1 MSESKDP
8 MTAPAHRPA
17 GLPLPP
23 ERMLPVLHA
32 LQRVA
37 DASARPAETGRLYRT
52 LAEAVGH
59 AVRGAAVTAT
69 LDAEAGALRLRAG
82 TGAFA
87 ADEGELLPVE
97 ASIAGAAFVSGQVRT
112 TRDVSADADAFLV
125 ERGLPVGPYLAAPL
139 MADGRAVGVAL
150 AGRAPGQP
158 PFDAADVAALEL
170 VAGAVAGAIAG
181 AEVQEARRRS
191 RAALG
196 AWRAERQL
204 RDQAARLQA
213 ALGLGGVLCF
223 EYDRATGRTA
233 WASDVASAL
242 GLDAGAGATLA
253 GWIDRV
259 HPEDRARLR
268 AALDGDDP
276 SPRRVRMRMADGQ
289 QTVRIVDVAAEPAG
303 EGVLCVM
310 REAERPVVQEVVR
323 EVVKE
328 VPVVQEVEVVREVE
342 VVKEVPVIQQVEVV
356 REVVKEVPVVQEV
369 VREVEVI
376 REVEVVKE
384 VLVPAP
390 FPQPVRDTAMLQA
403 FIRAVRHELNNPLAV
418 VTGEAQLLKR
428 EWIVQAEVSLERP
441 VNAIHDAA
449 QRLCDLAARLAAV
462 ERDPDA
468 LVITSEGS
476 VALRPDEPAPSGNGG
491 EPAGAPVAAAA

>member
-1 MSESKDP
+1 MA
-8 MTAPAHRPA
+8 TPAHRPD

-23 ERMLPVLHA
+23 ERMLPVLQA

-37 DASARPAETGRLYRT
+37 DASARPAETGRLFRT
-52 LAEAVGH
+52 LAEALGH
-59 AVRGAAVTAT
+59 AVRGSAVTAT
-69 LDAEAGALRLRAG
+69 LDEEAGALRLRAG

-87 ADEGELLPVE
+87 AEEGELLPVE
-97 ASIAGAAFVSGQVRT
+97 ASLAGAAFSSGAVRVT
-112 TRDVSADADAFLV
+112 ADAAAEADAFVV
-125 ERGLPVGPYLAAPL
+125 ERGLRTGPYLAAPL

-204 RDQAARLQA
+204 REHAARLQA

-223 EYDRATGRTA
+223 AYDRATGRTTWTGDA
-233 WASDVASAL
+233 GSAL
-242 GLDAGAGATLA
+242 GLGSPGEGAALE
-253 GWIDRV
+253 GWISRV
-259 HPEDRARLR
+259 HPEDRARLQ
-268 AALDGDDP
+268 AALDGDDAA
-276 SPRRVRMRMADGQ
+276 PRRVRMRMADGQ
-289 QTVRIVDVAAEPAG
+289 QTVRLFDVAAGPAG
-303 EGVLCVM
+303 ADGVLCVM
-310 REAERPVVQEVVR
+310 REAERPVV
-323 EVVKE
+323 KE
-328 VPVVQEVEVVREVE
+328 VIREVE
-342 VVKEVPVIQQVEVV
+342 VVKEVPVVRQVEVV
-356 REVVKEVPVVQEV
+356 KEVVKEVPVVQEV

-390 FPQPVRDTAMLQA
+390 VPQPVRDTAMLQA
-403 FIRAVRHELNNPLAV
+403 FIRAVRHELNNPLSV

-441 VNAIHDAA
+441 VHAIHDAA

-462 ERDPDA
+462 ERDPDS
-468 LVITSEGS
+468 LVITSEGG
-476 VALRPDEPAPSGNGG
+476 VALRPAEQDPSSGNGAH
-491 EPAGAPVAAAA
+491 PAAGPVAAAV